1 MTSQVDPEIETESP
15 PLFNYL
21 RQEIPLEDLRDYAS
35 PRRITSIDFVKG
47 FAIVFIILAH
57 TASGWLDPES
67 KYLYGI
73 LFTLLDILGPSLFV
87 FLSAL
92 SVIFSIKRKEGI
104 LHEKI
109 IRNRIFTRGIVMI
122 VIGMLTNIVVLQG
135 EEVRVAIYGWNI
147 ITFIGFTQIFSYYIL
162 KLKKSNRI
170 IIDYYLAP
178 SLKNILLR
186 GFVKQF
192 T

>member
-1 MTSQVDPEIETESP
+1 MNAQLEAEIETESP

-21 RQEIPLEDLRDYAS
+21 RQEIPLEDIKDYAS
-35 PRRITSIDFVKG
+35 PRRIQSIDFVKG

-67 KYLYGI
+67 RYVYGI

-104 LHEKI
+104 LPQKI

-122 VIGMLTNIVVLQG
+122 VIGMLTNI
-135 EEVRVAIYGWNI
+135 AIIEG
-147 ITFIGFTQIFSYYIL
+147 
-162 KLKKSNRI
+162 
-170 IIDYYLAP
+170 
-178 SLKNILLR
+178 
-186 GFVKQF
+186 
-192 T
+192 